1 MHEGG
6 GMYNL
11 ICHKALR
18 GKRINHFIELWF
30 IVCSGGL
37 EIWVLSTSFQKSDI
51 GWPQQPP
58 TEKVLKFDVIFHDSI
73 KKLSF
78 SKHQCKAVFKNLN
91 DSKVLS
97 SDFPALKTSAASMTL
112 TASTTSVA
120 SMTSTASFHQKIY
133 SSWWLD
139 HPYHQNDQYQ
149 FLFEE

>member
-1 MHEGG
+1 MGAQWAR
-6 GMYNL
+6 N
-11 ICHKALR
+11 
-18 GKRINHFIELWF
+18 NHVNNDFIELWYL
-30 IVCSGGL
+30 VGSGGL
-37 EIWVLSTSFQKSDI
+37 EIWVSPTSFQKSNID
-51 GWPQQPP
+51 WPQQPP
-58 TEKVLKFDVIFHDSI
+58 IEKVLKLNVKFHDSI

-78 SKHQCKAVFKNLN
+78 SKHQCKAEFKNL
-91 DSKVLS
+91 DDFEVLN
-97 SDFPALKTSAASMTL
+97 SDFPGLKTSAASMTL